1 MVKSYS
7 WDNGQTWYGAEGNE
21 IPQPDRDGIMEN
33 HSALRAE
40 NKRLQTSC
48 ASMREALQAMLDCCN
63 DCTSLKCAE
72 AMANAALST
81 TAGAAML
88 RVVEAAR
95 KAVNMM
101 VDDDHLAYME
111 ALEDALA
118 GLDVHHG

>member
-1 MVKSYS
+1 
-7 WDNGQTWYGAEGNE
+7 
-21 IPQPDRDGIMEN
+21 
-33 HSALRAE
+33 
-40 NKRLQTSC
+40 
-48 ASMREALQAMLDCCN
+48 
-63 DCTSLKCAE
+63 
-72 AMANAALST
+72 
-81 TAGAAML
+81 ML